1 MKLEKQ
7 ATYINTNTNTHKQI
21 NKQIVKSIASPAFV
35 KTDVISLLS
44 DLVTL
49 PCLTFGKQAKS
60 SVHTVPRRRQKKI
73 LSFPVSL
80 PFQPRSLVSSSV
92 ASL

>member
-60 SVHTVPRRRQKKI
+60 SVHTVPRRRQFFF
-73 LSFPVSL
+73 LFSCLFPFSA
-80 PFQPRSLVSSSV
+80 PFSRQ
-92 ASL
+92 